1 MKKLFKLSTLFL
13 ITATIFINGCG
24 KSEEKK
30 SEISL
35 ERSKLILRLFDS
47 LENEDYNSALIQAR
61 KLREINSKNIYL
73 INAIETCTINITI
86 EKINALIKEN
96 KIKEAYS
103 LLKNLN
109 ATYPLNEKVQKD
121 LSKMESILKNRK

>member
-24 KSEEKK
+24 KSEGKK